1 MSFTRRGLPRRGRH
15 KSYNLRSS
23 LRKTCC
29 DMADGLAVID
39 AAGASNPMLTA
50 MLTAG
55 FTAFQASLVDLGIPV
70 EFTESLRDY
79 NRGRRTMASLMEELE
94 MHARAVVRRDTIFR

>member
-1 MSFTRRGLPRRGRH
+1 MSF
-15 KSYNLRSS
+15 NLKSS
-23 LRKTCC
+23 LRKPCC
-29 DMADGLAVID
+29 DMAEGLAVID
-39 AAGASNPMLTA
+39 AAGDSNPMLN
-50 MLTAG
+50 AG
-55 FTAFQASLVDLGIPV
+55 FTAFQASLVDIGIPV